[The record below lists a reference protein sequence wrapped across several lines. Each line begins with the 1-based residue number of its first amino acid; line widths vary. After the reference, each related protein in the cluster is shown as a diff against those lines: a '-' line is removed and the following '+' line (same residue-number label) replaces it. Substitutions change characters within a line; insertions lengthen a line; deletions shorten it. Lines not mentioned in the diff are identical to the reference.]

1 MKYVFDGLISRV
13 DMAKERISKFKDLS
27 IKPSETRIQREKRI
41 KKQNNQNRT
50 SSYYKTISN

>member
-27 IKPSETRIQREKRI
+27 IKPSETRIKREKRI